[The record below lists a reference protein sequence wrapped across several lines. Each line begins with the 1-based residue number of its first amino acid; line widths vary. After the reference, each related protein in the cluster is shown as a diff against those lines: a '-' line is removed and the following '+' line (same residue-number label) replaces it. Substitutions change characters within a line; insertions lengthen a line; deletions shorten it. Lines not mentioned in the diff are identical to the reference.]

1 MISEHNVQKLIKLP
15 ESDHLE
21 KTISTRDTDKFGEA
35 VCAFANDLSGV
46 GLPGYLLIGV
56 EDNGKI
62 DGLRISDEQMRN
74 FSGIRADGNLLPSP
88 TITVAKF
95 SFPEGDVAVLAE
107 TDSGNIPNSA
117 SLLSAINSNGTI
129 NGTIN
134 SNIEPGG
141 TINSNIEP
149 SGTINNEIKIKNLIG
164 AHPGIKRAGLSV
176 KTGISVRTIARIL
189 KSLKESGAVE
199 YRGSK
204 KSGGWYPK
212 TKLKKY
218 A

>member
-62 DGLRISDEQMRN
+62 AGLRISDEQMRN

-129 NGTIN
+129 N
-134 SNIEPGG
+134 G